1 MDNLDARK
9 ENKKE
14 NFKRISENRV
24 SKILTLLNQLTNL
37 TNTSFYDYTDE
48 DIEKIFDAID
58 EASKNSK
65 EVLLRA
71 NNKDKKNKRF
81 VLWYI
86 QFLPTMSVKR

>member
-1 MDNLDARK
+1 MECEDIMDNLDARK

-81 VLWYI
+81 VL
-86 QFLPTMSVKR
+86 